1 MKPLN
6 SLINGDRY
14 PLDDAEFRS
23 RCTATLAQ
31 DGALVMPQ
39 FLRAEAISTI
49 AEEGKAHRDQA
60 YFCEDHH
67 NVYLTPPDTD
77 YPMDHPRNRLIL
89 SSKGCIPDDV
99 VPENSPLRALY
110 GAEEFKDF
118 LCEVLGEDALYE
130 YADPLSSINLH
141 YADAGLEL
149 GWHFDNSAFAITLM
163 IQAPESGGAFEY
175 VKDLRDADSG
185 EMNFE
190 GVRKVL
196 DKEITPETLSMPAGT
211 LVLFRG
217 RNSLHRV
224 APVEGAITRML
235 VVLAYNSQPG
245 IALSESAR
253 LTFFGRLG

>member
-1 MKPLN
+1 MSALT
-6 SLINGDRY
+6 SLIDLKKY
-14 PLDDAEFRS
+14 PLGEADFRS
-23 RCTATLAQ
+23 RCKASLAE
-31 DGALVMPQ
+31 DGALVMPE
-39 FLRAEAISTI
+39 FLQADAVKTI
-49 AEEGKAHRDQA
+49 AGEGEAHRDQA
-60 YFCEDHH
+60 YFCDDHH
-67 NVYLTPPDTD
+67 NVYLTPPDSD

-99 VPENSPLRALY
+99 VPEASPLRDLY
-110 GAEEFKDF
+110 NAEDFKDF
-118 LCEVLGEDALYE
+118 LCEVLGEEALYE

-163 IQAPESGGAFEY
+163 IQAPDAGGAFEY

-190 GVRKVL
+190 GVQKAL
-196 DKEITPETLSMPAGT
+196 EGETTPETLNMQAGT

-224 APVEGAITRML
+224 APVKGKTTRML
-235 VVLAYNSQPG
+235 VVLAYNSEPE

>member
-1 MKPLN
+1 MKL
-6 SLINGDRY
+6 SDTLIDQKRY
-14 PLDDAEFRS
+14 PLGDSDFRS
-23 RCTATLAQ
+23 RCKATLAE

-39 FLRAEAISTI
+39 FLLADTVKTI
-49 AEEGKAHRDQA
+49 AAEGEAHRDQA
-60 YFCEDHH
+60 YFCDDHH
-67 NVYLTPPDTD
+67 NVYLTPPDPD
-77 YPMDHPRNRLIL
+77 YAMDHPRNRLIL

-99 VPENSPLRALY
+99 VPADSPLRVLY
-110 GAEEFKDF
+110 EAEKFKGF
-118 LCEVLGEDALYE
+118 LCDVLGEEALYE

-163 IQAPESGGAFEY
+163 IQAPEAGGAFEY

-196 DKEITPETLSMPAGT
+196 DGERTVETLSMPAGT

-224 APVEGAITRML
+224 APVKGPTTRML
-235 VVLAYNSQPG
+235 VVLAYNNQPD

-253 LTFFGRLG
+253 LTFFGRLE